1 MKQAYIV
8 KLFCIIAVLTCILS
22 ISAFAHTGD
31 WEFGIDSGSVTVIE
45 PEADEIVPVSLSQFT
60 GSLFNGDWGVEF
72 FNLPTPDL
80 KSVRIVF
87 TSVPT
92 GLVLYHESDI
102 ILGNDGSFIGS
113 GYFDMSWPEPG
124 IHHAHIDAYAT
135 APGTYTVTFKLVNAI
150 ANDGLHTALGDS
162 GEYSVDFK
170 TVPEPSGLLALAVPL
185 AALVIRIR
193 R

>member
-1 MKQAYIV
+1 MKQAYIL

-80 KSVRIVF
+80 ESVRIVF

-92 GLVLYHESDI
+92 GLVLYHEGDI
-102 ILGNDGSFIGS
+102 VLGNDGSSTGS

-135 APGTYTVTFKLVNAI
+135 APGTYTVTFKLVNAV
-150 ANDGLHTALGDS
+150 ANDGLHTTLGDS

-185 AALVIRIR
+185 AALVIRR
-193 R
+193 RK